1 MEIPEKE
8 NQEVKRRFQLWV
20 MPSTLELADQ
30 YYRSDNCASRSEFIE
45 KAIQFY
51 AGYVSSQQ
59 NQEYLARVIPATV
72 KGIVDESSNRMGRL
86 LFKLAVELAVIENI
100 LAAVCE
106 VDRQELKRL
115 RGQCVEEIKR
125 TNGMISFEQAL
136 RLAERVKKHGPAR
149 HEIRLPQG
157 QQDPLP
163 WRLRQVHRHT
173 GGGGIPRGGRATW
186 RTWPPAPGWKNRAA
200 HGLFTSAGE
209 PVVLAQVAGELD
221 KRRGPVWTLIV
232 SLRREDAQ
240 RLGYWHR
247 RPLAGFAPLPGHHPG
262 GGAEDPA
269 HPSQMVRR
277 LSQRGAPP
285 SRPLSSPTLPSPAR
299 GSSRNRAWTS
309 SDPPWPRRYS
319 ARIWSACLRAAD
331 RPPG

>member
-1 MEIPEKE
+1 MEVPEKE

-59 NQEYLARVIPATV
+59 NQDYLARVIPATV

-86 LFKLAVELAVIENI
+86 LFKMAVELAVIESI

-136 RLAERVKKHGPAR
+136 QWQKE
-149 HEIRLPQG
+149 
-157 QQDPLP
+157 
-163 WRLRQVHRHT
+163 
-173 GGGGIPRGGRATW
+173 
-186 RTWPPAPGWKNRAA
+186 
-200 HGLFTSAGE
+200 
-209 PVVLAQVAGELD
+209 
-221 KRRGPVWTLIV
+221 
-232 SLRREDAQ
+232 
-240 RLGYWHR
+240 
-247 RPLAGFAPLPGHHPG
+247 
-262 GGAEDPA
+262 
-269 HPSQMVRR
+269 
-277 LSQRGAPP
+277 
-285 SRPLSSPTLPSPAR
+285 
-299 GSSRNRAWTS
+299 
-309 SDPPWPRRYS
+309 
-319 ARIWSACLRAAD
+319 
-331 RPPG
+331 